1 MTLVFDVKNGQGGAE
16 EAESQDY
23 IIRTW
28 KLAKEFND
36 VFAVR
41 DVTFDLPTGKIFGFI
56 GPSGSGK
63 TTTIRM
69 LTGFYEPSGGDLLV
83 FGKQPTKFT
92 RGTRAKIGYMPQ
104 LFVLYPNLSVQEN
117 LNFAASIYGMSFARG
132 RRMKQVLDFVELSGH
147 QDKLARQISGGM
159 QRRLSLAATLI
170 HDPELIFLDE
180 PTAGVDPVLR
190 QKFWD
195 HFHELK
201 DAGVTLFI
209 TTQYVSEAAYCD
221 LVGVIDEGVM
231 ITVDT
236 PDGLRQQAFGGE
248 VVDLKTTEP
257 LTYQAISKIAELP
270 FLRKSPIRT
279 GNNSVRLVVNDAGTD
294 ITKIVNWSQ
303 AKGLGVETVDEFSPP
318 FEEVF
323 VKLVAG
329 GKKNE

>member
-1 MTLVFDVKNGQGGAE
+1 
-16 EAESQDY
+16 
-23 IIRTW
+23 
-28 KLAKEFND
+28 
-36 VFAVR
+36 
-41 DVTFDLPTGKIFGFI
+41 
-56 GPSGSGK
+56 
-63 TTTIRM
+63 
-69 LTGFYEPSGGDLLV
+69 
-83 FGKQPTKFT
+83 
-92 RGTRAKIGYMPQ
+92 
-104 LFVLYPNLSVQEN
+104 
-117 LNFAASIYGMSFARG
+117 
-132 RRMKQVLDFVELSGH
+132 
-147 QDKLARQISGGM
+147 M

-257 LTYQAISKIAELP
+257 LTYQAISK
-270 FLRKSPIRT
+270 RKSPIRT